1 MCTTRSGDKTPCY
14 HWCGLYREA
23 GRAVKNLCGKCGFFA
38 TYQYS
43 MVYYDANVYMRI
55 KGPFM
60 ETAILSLRVPQEVKE
75 QLNKLAKATHR
86 SQSFLGSDAIRRYI
100 ELESWQ
106 IAEIQQAVTEADSG
120 DFATDDEFNA
130 VVKKHAG

>member
-1 MCTTRSGDKTPCY
+1 
-14 HWCGLYREA
+14 
-23 GRAVKNLCGKCGFFA
+23 
-38 TYQYS
+38 
-43 MVYYDANVYMRI
+43 
-55 KGPFM
+55 M

-75 QLNKLAKATHR
+75 QLGKLAKATHR

-106 IAEIQQAVTEADSG
+106 IAEIQQAVTEADEG

-130 VVKKHAG
+130 IVKKHAG

>member
-1 MCTTRSGDKTPCY
+1 
-14 HWCGLYREA
+14 
-23 GRAVKNLCGKCGFFA
+23 
-38 TYQYS
+38 
-43 MVYYDANVYMRI
+43 
-55 KGPFM
+55 M

-86 SQSFLGSDAIRRYI
+86 SQSFLGSDAIRRYVEI
-100 ELESWQ
+100 ESWQ
-106 IAEIQQAVTEADSG
+106 IAETQQAVAEADGG

>member
-1 MCTTRSGDKTPCY
+1 
-14 HWCGLYREA
+14 
-23 GRAVKNLCGKCGFFA
+23 
-38 TYQYS
+38 
-43 MVYYDANVYMRI
+43 
-55 KGPFM
+55 M
-60 ETAILSLRVPQEVKE
+60 ETAILSLRVPLEVKE

-106 IAEIQQAVTEADSG
+106 IAEIQQAVAEADSG

-130 VVKKHAG
+130 VVRKHAG

>member
-1 MCTTRSGDKTPCY
+1 
-14 HWCGLYREA
+14 
-23 GRAVKNLCGKCGFFA
+23 
-38 TYQYS
+38 
-43 MVYYDANVYMRI
+43 
-55 KGPFM
+55 M
-60 ETAILSLRVPQEVKE
+60 ETAILSLRVPLEVKE

-106 IAEIQQAVTEADSG
+106 IAEIQQAVAEADSG

-130 VVKKHAG
+130 VVGKHAG